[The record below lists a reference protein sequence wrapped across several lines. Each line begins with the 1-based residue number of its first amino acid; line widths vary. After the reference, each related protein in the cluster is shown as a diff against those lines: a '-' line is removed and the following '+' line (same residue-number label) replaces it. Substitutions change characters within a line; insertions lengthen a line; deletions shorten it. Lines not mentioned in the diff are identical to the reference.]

1 MKNGIDSASNLVER
15 NVIMKL
21 IDKNSYSKFRF
32 RKIKLSQLFLV
43 IGMVGLVA
51 FTAIPLVAMISRAF
65 MPLDELYMYPPRIIV
80 RKPTMQNFIDLLTSL
95 NASVV
100 PFSRYI
106 FNSFLTTGSSVFLSI
121 LVSSMGAYGL
131 VKFSPIGSK
140 TIFSVIV
147 AALMFSSYVTQI
159 PNYMVVNTMGLVNSY
174 LALIIPKVAV
184 AYNFFLVKQ
193 FAEQLPDE
201 ILEAARIDGSGEFAT
216 FWKIGMPLL
225 KPAWSTL
232 AVFSFVSNWND
243 YFSALIYINKDAMKT
258 LPLALQTL
266 SGGAGVVA
274 RSGSVGAATLLTTLP
289 TIIVFVIMRGRV
301 MQTMTHSGIK
311 S

>member
-1 MKNGIDSASNLVER
+1 MADIKTR
-15 NVIMKL
+15 KR
-21 IDKNSYSKFRF
+21 RF
-32 RKIKLSQLFLV
+32 RIRRIKLSQVFLV
-43 IGMVGLVA
+43 LGMTLLVC
-51 FTAIPLVAMISRAF
+51 FTALPMVAMVCRAF
-65 MPLDELYMYPPRIIV
+65 MPLDELFLYPPRIIV
-80 RKPTMQNFIDLLTSL
+80 RKPTTANFAELLTSL

-106 FNSFLTTGSSVFLSI
+106 FNSLFTTVVSVFLSI
-121 LVSSMGAYGL
+121 IVCCMGAYGL
-131 VKFSPIGSK
+131 VKFKPYGSK
-140 TIFSVIV
+140 TIFAIIV
-147 AALMFSSYVTQI
+147 AALMFSSHVTQI
-159 PNYMVVNTMGLVNSY
+159 PNYMIVNAMGLVNSY
-174 LALIIPKVAV
+174 WALIIPKIAV

-193 FAEQLPDE
+193 FAEQLPDSV
-201 ILEAARIDGSGEFAT
+201 LEAARIDGAGEFTT
-216 FWKIGMPLL
+216 FWKIAMPLL

-243 YFSALIYINKDAMKT
+243 YFSPLVFINKDAMKT

-274 RSGSVGAATLLTTLP
+274 RTGTVGAATLLTTVP

-301 MQTMTHSGIK
+301 MQTMTYSGIK